1 MLLRLMPKCSDEDD
15 SASYRLHTHVHRNCV
30 IIAVFTELTMTLRTL
45 MVILIILRAAY
56 PQC

>member
-1 MLLRLMPKCSDEDD
+1 MPKCSDEDD